1 MNQDGGAVLPPDL
14 SRELL
19 WLPDDQLLGG
29 QNEGLLN
36 CFVFTAHILLL
47 ILYVHLFILRHSIYL
62 ITSIL
67 RV

>member
-47 ILYVHLFILRHSIYL
+47 FWV
-62 ITSIL
+62 TSQKTCSVQIH
-67 RV
+67 VPDT